1 SLRPDTVP
9 PATAH
14 LWPFRHVDPNPLP
27 PRGVAAPVSL
37 EDFKARVREW
47 ADDVGVV
54 SIDDP
59 AIAHERD
66 EVLWV
71 YPHARSL
78 ICLIGEENKPAM
90 QSRYLPTA
98 THELYS
104 CEERL
109 FALGHRTVKLLHR
122 LAALRPAA
130 HELYSCE
137 ERLFAMGHRP
147 VKLLN
152 GLGGEGLPP
161 TIGWPQEVGQ
171 RWADKIWPLSHK
183 LVAQPAGLG
192 VIGLSRNFLHRRL

>member
-1 SLRPDTVP
+1 MDDRRPPTAADWPFPFPAPGRRRSLRPDTVP

-14 LWPFRHVDPNPLP
+14 LWPFRHADPNPLP

-47 ADDVGVV
+47 ADDVGVA
-54 SIDDP
+54 STDSP
-59 AIAHERD
+59 ASAHERD
-66 EVLWV
+66 AVLWV

-98 THELYS
+98 N
-104 CEERL
+104 
-109 FALGHRTVKLLHR
+109 
-122 LAALRPAA
+122 

-137 ERLFAMGHRP
+137 ERLFAMGHRT

-152 GLGGEGLPP
+152 SLGGEGLTT
-161 TIGWPQEVGQ
+161 TIGWPQE
-171 RWADKIWPLSHK
+171 
-183 LVAQPAGLG
+183 AGDRKS
-192 VIGLSRNFLHRRL
+192 VV